1 MKVQRVI
8 SFYEKEGNE
17 LLNQVEIDADL
28 DILNKIWIPFED
40 DPLFYMSY
48 SIDKKKADLLEKL
61 YKIEFDLDR
70 YDVFLECY
78 SVD

>member
-17 LLNQVEIDADL
+17 LLNQIEIDADL
-28 DILNKIWIPFED
+28 DMLNKIWTPFED

-48 SIDKKKADLLEKL
+48 PIDEKKADLLEKV
-61 YKIEFDLDR
+61 YKVEFDLNR